1 MNWNLEG
8 LRVKGRYMDSV
19 NVSGVVKLSRVAYG
33 GEVQH
38 YVTVDRGFSLFK
50 GAVKRGAGETVILEH
65 HFIAQVYSSLNEF
78 IR

>member
-8 LRVKGRYMDSV
+8 LRVKGKYMDSV

-38 YVTVDRGFSLFK
+38 SVTIDRGFSLFN
-50 GAVKRGAGETVILEH
+50 GAVKREAGESVIIEH
-65 HFIAQVYSSLNEF
+65 KYIQQVYSSLNEF
-78 IR
+78 I